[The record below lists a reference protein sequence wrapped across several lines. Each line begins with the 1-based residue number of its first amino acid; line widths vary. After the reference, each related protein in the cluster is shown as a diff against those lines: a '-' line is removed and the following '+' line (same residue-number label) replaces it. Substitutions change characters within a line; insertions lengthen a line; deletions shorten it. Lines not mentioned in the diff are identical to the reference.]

1 MAVSEVQHGRNKRAL
16 TDLSRRGDGHR
27 SRRSGLRRTST
38 LVRQASGRARKT
50 APGLSGGMP
59 GRNYIAL
66 RPNTGLEHYRVL
78 RISGANQQPEAPL
91 HNAGIQPV
99 FNHDGHLHHYGHE
112 TPRMGTRHA
121 NARMVR
127 LHGTAQRA
135 GSNGTPRHELPS
147 GHRLQSAPRNH
158 GRALAGTLMDQ
169 LCSNAHS
176 RRTGAPDNRA
186 ISSDYFGRGACFV
199 PSPGAGTRSGKGI
212 GFLSSCTGFLIAGDL
227 TAMMEGGGAAGN
239 SSSPRRT
246 QQECSL
252 FLVMFGKVSIICP
265 LDFFQHLSKYTGD
278 FLFPRCLMIGMKHGG
293 PHYTRIISGSQR
305 RSGLKQGCVNNVIMF
320 LRHYLLLVWIS
331 AGMTLSAPGKIVNPL
346 PLCFFEPLP

>member
-27 SRRSGLRRTST
+27 SWRSGLRRTST
-38 LVRQASGRARKT
+38 LVRQAGGRARKT
-50 APGLSGGMP
+50 ASGLSGGMP

-66 RPNTGLEHYRVL
+66 RPNTGLEQYRVL

-176 RRTGAPDNRA
+176 RRIGAPDNRA
-186 ISSDYFGRGACFV
+186 ISSDYFDRGACFV

-252 FLVMFGKVSIICP
+252 FLVVLAGDVRTKFLLSTLQHFLK
-265 LDFFQHLSKYTGD
+265 FFQN
-278 FLFPRCLMIGMKHGG
+278 CLLAPLRAVNKVCLGQN
-293 PHYTRIISGSQR
+293 GS
-305 RSGLKQGCVNNVIMF
+305 SLNECCVNNIVVF
-320 LRHYLLLVWIS
+320 FTHVQSLRLNKPASDIGSHIAS
-331 AGMTLSAPGKIVNPL
+331 FKTSFGIRGKRS
-346 PLCFFEPLP
+346 